1 MLLRFG
7 LVVSLEEH
15 GVQPFVC
22 GSRPELGHWDPERA
36 LPMVAESSA
45 VNEPSFWTAEVLLQ
59 EPSRETF
66 WFKFAKKIRGNF
78 IWEGNGPLHDRCCE
92 YDDSNLVDGVYCYP
106 VGHFIEKSGYSNEM
120 KHTTD
125 FYFQIADHQAMHYS
139 RILPKIWLGSCPRQV
154 EHVTI
159 KLKHELGVTAVMN
172 FQTEWDVDH
181 NSWGCNRKAE
191 PMKPEFM
198 MELYKDAGLAYVWM
212 PTPDM
217 STEGRVKMLP
227 QAVYLLHGL
236 LENGHTVYV
245 HCNAGVGRSTAA
257 VCGYLMYII
266 GWNLRKVQYFVSG
279 KRPAVYIDEEAL
291 IRAQNEFYQKFGHV
305 HSSVCHNC

>member
-1 MLLRFG
+1 MLLRVG
-7 LVVSLEEH
+7 VVLTREDRH
-15 GVQPFVC
+15 VQILVC
-22 GSRPELGHWDPERA
+22 GSRPELGHWDPGRA
-36 LPMVAESSA
+36 VPLAATGSSL
-45 VNEPSFWTAEVLLQ
+45 NEPSLWTADIPLQ

-66 WFKFAKKIRGNF
+66 WFKFAQRTHEEF

-92 YDDSNLVDGVYCYP
+92 YDESNLVDGVYCVP
-106 VGHFIEKSGYSNEM
+106 IGHYIEDSGCTNEM

-125 FYFQIADHQAMHYS
+125 FYFNIADHQAMHYS
-139 RILPKIWLGSCPRQV
+139 RILPRIWLGSCPRQI

-172 FQTEWDVDH
+172 FQTEWDVVQ
-181 NSWGCNRKAE
+181 NSCGCNCKAE
-191 PMKPEFM
+191 PMKPEVM
-198 MELYKDAGLAYVWM
+198 MELYKDTGLAYMWM

-245 HCNAGVGRSTAA
+245 HCNAGVGRSTAT
-257 VCGYLMYII
+257 VCGFLMYII
-266 GWNLRKVQYFVSG
+266 GWSLRKVQYFVTS

-291 IRAQNEFYQKFGHV
+291 IRAQNEFYQKFGHIR
-305 HSSVCHNC
+305 SSLCLNC